1 MSSSRNRSKTQN
13 RTRSSKFEASAIQHK
28 RSTGYDDVLTGMVEL
43 LDSARRAAAR
53 AVNSVMTATYW
64 EVGRRIVE
72 FEQAG
77 EERARYGA
85 NLLERLAVDL
95 TKKVGRGYSRQ
106 NLQQMRQF
114 YLAYPPEMIYRTE
127 GDESGSI
134 RRTASGELTKASKS
148 DKSAKGVD
156 QTRQID
162 RKARSEPIRQTASGE
177 LAKASKSDKSAKG
190 IDQTR
195 QIDRKT
201 RSEPIRQ
208 TASGEL
214 AKASKSDK
222 SAKKGIDQTRQI
234 DRKTRSE
241 PIRQTASGELSNLS
255 SSGRNQGAIRD
266 KIASKMEKASNV
278 IDSVKRVEIL
288 ERISSYF
295 RLSWSHYVQ
304 LLKVEKPESREFYES
319 EALRCGWT
327 VRQLERQINT
337 LFYERTLASR
347 NKAAM
352 LKKGAVPEPDEV
364 LSAEEEIKNPYILE
378 FLDLKDEYSE
388 TQFEEA
394 LIKQLENF
402 LMELGSDFAFLGRQ
416 KRLKIGDEWYRI
428 DLLFYHRRLRCLVIV
443 DLKIGKFTHADAG
456 QMHLYLSYAQ
466 EHWTRPDEN
475 PPVGLILCT
484 RKDNSVVHYALDN
497 LPNKI
502 LAAEYRTNLPDE
514 KTLAAE
520 LEKTRRMLDANPTI
534 KGRST

>member
-1 MSSSRNRSKTQN
+1 MSSSRSGSKTQN
-13 RTRSSKFEASAIQHK
+13 RTRSSRSVASAIQHK
-28 RSTGYDDVLTGMVEL
+28 RPTGYDDVLTGMVEL
-43 LDSARRAAAR
+43 LDSARRSAAR

-95 TKKVGRGYSRQ
+95 TNKVGRGYSRQ

-127 GDESGSI
+127 GGESGSKCQ
-134 RRTASGELTKASKS
+134 TASGELTKASKL
-148 DKSAKGVD
+148 DKRAKNGVD
-156 QTRQID
+156 RSRQID
-162 RKARSEPIRQTASGE
+162 RKSPSEPIRQTPSGE
-177 LAKASKSDKSAKG
+177 L
-190 IDQTR
+190 TNH
-195 QIDRKT
+195 
-201 RSEPIRQ
+201 P
-208 TASGEL
+208 
-214 AKASKSDK
+214 
-222 SAKKGIDQTRQI
+222 
-234 DRKTRSE
+234 
-241 PIRQTASGELSNLS
+241 
-255 SSGRNQGAIRD
+255 SSGRNQGTARD
-266 KIASKMEKASNV
+266 KNASKLEKTTIV
-278 IDSVKRVEIL
+278 MDSIRRVEIL

-304 LLKVEKPESREFYES
+304 LLKVEKPESREFYEA

-327 VRQLERQINT
+327 VRQLERQIMT

-364 LSAEEEIKNPYILE
+364 LSAEEEIKDPFILE

-388 TQFEEA
+388 TQLEEA

-466 EHWTRPDEN
+466 EHWTRPEEN

-484 RKDNSVVHYALDN
+484 RKDNSVVHYALDT

-534 KGRST
+534 KGRSK

>member
-1 MSSSRNRSKTQN
+1 MSSSRSGSKTQN
-13 RTRSSKFEASAIQHK
+13 RTRSSRSVASAIQHK
-28 RSTGYDDVLTGMVEL
+28 RPTGYDDVLTGMVEL
-43 LDSARRAAAR
+43 LDSARRSAAR

-95 TKKVGRGYSRQ
+95 TNKVGRGYSRQ

-127 GDESGSI
+127 GGESGSKCQ
-134 RRTASGELTKASKS
+134 TPSGELTNH
-148 DKSAKGVD
+148 
-156 QTRQID
+156 
-162 RKARSEPIRQTASGE
+162 P
-177 LAKASKSDKSAKG
+177 
-190 IDQTR
+190 
-195 QIDRKT
+195 
-201 RSEPIRQ
+201 
-208 TASGEL
+208 
-214 AKASKSDK
+214 
-222 SAKKGIDQTRQI
+222 
-234 DRKTRSE
+234 
-241 PIRQTASGELSNLS
+241 
-255 SSGRNQGAIRD
+255 SSGRNQGTARD
-266 KIASKMEKASNV
+266 KNASKLEKTTIV
-278 IDSVKRVEIL
+278 MDSIRRVEIL

-304 LLKVEKPESREFYES
+304 LLKVEKPESREFYEA

-327 VRQLERQINT
+327 VRQLERQIMT

-364 LSAEEEIKNPYILE
+364 LSAEEEIKDPFILE

-388 TQFEEA
+388 TQLEEA

-466 EHWTRPDEN
+466 EHWTRPEEN

-484 RKDNSVVHYALDN
+484 RKDNSVVHYALDT

-534 KGRST
+534 KGRSK

>member
-148 DKSAKGVD
+148 DKSA
-156 QTRQID
+156 
-162 RKARSEPIRQTASGE
+162 
-177 LAKASKSDKSAKG
+177 
-190 IDQTR
+190 
-195 QIDRKT
+195 
-201 RSEPIRQ
+201 
-208 TASGEL
+208 
-214 AKASKSDK
+214 
-222 SAKKGIDQTRQI
+222 KGIDQTRQI

>member
-13 RTRSSKFEASAIQHK
+13 RTRSSKFEALAIQHK

-114 YLAYPPEMIYRTE
+114 YLAYPPEIIYRTE
-127 GDESGSI
+127 GGESGSI
-134 RRTASGELTKASKS
+134 RQTPSGELAKTSKS
-148 DKSAKGVD
+148 DKSAKKGVD
-156 QTRQID
+156 QTRQSD

-214 AKASKSDK
+214 
-222 SAKKGIDQTRQI
+222 
-234 DRKTRSE
+234 
-241 PIRQTASGELSNLS
+241 SNLS
-255 SSGRNQGAIRD
+255 STGRNHGTVRD
-266 KIASKMEKASNV
+266 KNASKMEKASNV

-534 KGRST
+534 KGRLK

>member
-162 RKARSEPIRQTASGE
+162 RKA
-177 LAKASKSDKSAKG
+177 
-190 IDQTR
+190 
-195 QIDRKT
+195 
-201 RSEPIRQ
+201 
-208 TASGEL
+208 
-214 AKASKSDK
+214 
-222 SAKKGIDQTRQI
+222 
-234 DRKTRSE
+234 RSE

>member
-1 MSSSRNRSKTQN
+1 
-13 RTRSSKFEASAIQHK
+13 
-28 RSTGYDDVLTGMVEL
+28 
-43 LDSARRAAAR
+43 
-53 AVNSVMTATYW
+53 
-64 EVGRRIVE
+64 
-72 FEQAG
+72 
-77 EERARYGA
+77 
-85 NLLERLAVDL
+85 
-95 TKKVGRGYSRQ
+95 
-106 NLQQMRQF
+106 
-114 YLAYPPEMIYRTE
+114 
-127 GDESGSI
+127 
-134 RRTASGELTKASKS
+134 
-148 DKSAKGVD
+148 
-156 QTRQID
+156 
-162 RKARSEPIRQTASGE
+162 
-177 LAKASKSDKSAKG
+177 
-190 IDQTR
+190 
-195 QIDRKT
+195 
-201 RSEPIRQ
+201 
-208 TASGEL
+208 
-214 AKASKSDK
+214 
-222 SAKKGIDQTRQI
+222 
-234 DRKTRSE
+234 
-241 PIRQTASGELSNLS
+241 
-255 SSGRNQGAIRD
+255 
-266 KIASKMEKASNV
+266 MEKASNV